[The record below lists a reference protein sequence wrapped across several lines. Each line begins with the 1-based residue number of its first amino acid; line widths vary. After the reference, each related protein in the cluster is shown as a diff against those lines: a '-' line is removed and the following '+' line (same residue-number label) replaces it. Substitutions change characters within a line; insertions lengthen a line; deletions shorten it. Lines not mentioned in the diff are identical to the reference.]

1 MVADG
6 DRSGPCCDV
15 FRRRVLSIAD
25 HSLGPGWIAACQA
38 VKGISLVGQHAAG
51 QVLVL
56 VRVGEGD
63 IRSGQARSLG
73 AHSLAEPHTRR
84 RNATRGRTRAWRR
97 SGGWSVI
104 GSTALGARAR
114 HHQRGWGDKQPELG
128 CPDHTLTKC
137 GDRQL
142 V

>member
-51 QVLVL
+51 QVLV
-56 VRVGEGD
+56 RDGEGD
-63 IRSGQARSLG
+63 NEAVRQAPSERTAWPSRTPG
-73 AHSLAEPHTRR
+73 GEMPPEVGLAP
-84 RNATRGRTRAWRR
+84 G
-97 SGGWSVI
+97 
-104 GSTALGARAR
+104 
-114 HHQRGWGDKQPELG
+114 
-128 CPDHTLTKC
+128 
-137 GDRQL
+137 GDRAAGA
-142 V
+142 

>member
-56 VRVGEGD
+56 VRERTAWPSRTPGGEMPPEVG
-63 IRSGQARSLG
+63 
-73 AHSLAEPHTRR
+73 LAP
-84 RNATRGRTRAWRR
+84 G
-97 SGGWSVI
+97 
-104 GSTALGARAR
+104 
-114 HHQRGWGDKQPELG
+114 
-128 CPDHTLTKC
+128 
-137 GDRQL
+137 GDRAAGA
-142 V
+142 